1 MVRKGSDGSESADGG
16 YSRRRLLRAGG
27 ATAVGLG
34 IAGCSGGGELTTA
47 SDEGGLGTTGGGD
60 GENTTTTSSDEGT
73 QEGNLADPVFNTFTN
88 SNPTNTHY
96 NYFNAAQYAG
106 MNNLL
111 YNQLWRYNWR
121 TGKYHDRIGTNF
133 SVDGTTATFDVD
145 TDYAWNDGT
154 AVTAADVE
162 KQLLIAKYIEDPI
175 WNYISGV
182 STSGEQTVEL
192 TLKQEYNSNVFRA
205 VLGQARYIVV
215 KRGGA
220 YDEWLK
226 RFQDAGTGDERAT
239 IVEEFTTWT
248 YAKDSD
254 DPAVNG
260 PYQVRDHTSSKWTLE
275 RNPHFPYK
283 TNIEQFV
290 LTQSSSDQQTW
301 QRMISDQLDGAGIIA
316 TPSNIQEQLP
326 DHMKQVQLPAGGT
339 YAPMFNFDTVW
350 GTRAARKAFTYLM
363 DRKLVDQNINP
374 RHEPLQHVTGLTD
387 TLAKEYLGDDFIN
400 NTLTNYGVESKPEK
414 AAQTL
419 RDAGFTK
426 ESGQWMTPDGNRLS
440 LEWVGPS
447 FPGATGFAQTLSQLL
462 PQFGIKFTDT
472 TLSAPQWISRRQE
485 ENYDL
490 TFNYIGG
497 GPHPYFFLSA
507 VITSSRSQYGNWPR
521 EVAQV
526 PPVGQPTASD
536 QELNIAQVLQNM
548 TVAKS
553 DKELSD
559 ATKRYSWYL
568 NQELPVTQLTA
579 ATWPTYVTTDDFTF
593 PSTDAD
599 VMGLRSPFHQLLR
612 ETQDGSDRAILQ
624 SKQA

>member
-1 MVRKGSDGSESADGG
+1 MARKDSDESDTDGGG
-16 YSRRRLLRAGG
+16 YSRRHLLTTGG
-27 ATAVGLG
+27 AAAVGVGL
-34 IAGCSGGGELTTA
+34 AGCSGGGELTTA
-47 SDEGGLGTTGGGD
+47 SDDGGGGLTTEEGGTTVEESTSGD
-60 GENTTTTSSDEGT
+60 T
-73 QEGNLADPVFNTFTN
+73 QEGDLADPVFNTFTN
-88 SNPTNTHY
+88 ANPTNTHY

-121 TGKYHDRIGTNF
+121 TGEYHDRIGTNF
-133 SVDGTTATFDVD
+133 SVEGKTATFDVN

-162 KQLLIAKYIEDPI
+162 KQLQIARYIEDPI

-192 TLKQEYNSNVFRA
+192 SLQQEYNSNVFRA

-215 KRGGA
+215 KRDGA

-226 RFQDAGTGDERAT
+226 RFQDAGTDDERAS

-254 DPAVNG
+254 DPAANG

-290 LTQSSSDQQTW
+290 LTQSTSDQQTW

-374 RHEPLQHVTGLTD
+374 RHQPLQNVTGLTD

-400 NTLTNYGVESKPEK
+400 NTLTNYGVESQPEK

-426 ESGQWMTPDGNRLS
+426 EGGQWTTPDGNRLS

-462 PQFGIKFTDT
+462 PSFGIEFTDT

-526 PPVGQPTASD
+526 PPVGKPDAAD
-536 QELNIAQVLQNM
+536 QEINIAQVLQNM
-548 TVAKS
+548 TLAKS
-553 DKELSD
+553 DQELAD

-579 ATWPTYVTTDDFTF
+579 STWPTYVTSDDFTF
-593 PSTDAD
+593 PSQDAD

-612 ETQDGSDRAILQ
+612 ETQEGSDRAILQ